1 MRLTAY
7 TNYALRTLMYAAL
20 AAPRLV
26 RVQDVAEAHD
36 ISRAHLVKCVHRLGQ
51 WGYLDNLRGRNG
63 GFRLAKP
70 AEEIR
75 IGEIV
80 RLTEE
85 GIAEVIGPSEHASQ
99 DDLRLTC
106 VLEAARTD
114 FLAVL
119 DRHTIA
125 DVIGNDAELRALLR
139 IEIATAA

>member
-63 GFRLAKP
+63 GFRLARP
-70 AEEIR
+70 ADEIR

-85 GIAEVIGPSEHASQ
+85 GIAEVIGPAEHASQ

-106 VLEAARTD
+106 VLEAARVD

-139 IEIATAA
+139 IEIAVAA

>member
-26 RVQDVAEAHD
+26 RVQDVAEAHG

-51 WGYLDNLRGRNG
+51 WGFLDNVRGRNG
-63 GFRLAKP
+63 GFRLARP

-75 IGEIV
+75 VGEIV

-85 GIAEVIGPSEHASQ
+85 GLAEAIGPEENVSS
-99 DDLRLTC
+99 DDRRLTR
-106 VLEAARTD
+106 VLETARID
-114 FLAVL
+114 FLEVL

-125 DVIGNDAELRALLR
+125 DVVENRSELQNLLDLPR
-139 IEIATAA
+139 VA

>member
-1 MRLTAY
+1 MRLTSY

-26 RVQDVAEAHD
+26 RVQDVAEAHG
-36 ISRAHLVKCVHRLGQ
+36 ISRAHLVKCVHRLGA
-51 WGYLDNLRGRNG
+51 WGYLDNVRGRNG
-63 GFRLAKP
+63 GFRLARD
-70 AEEIR
+70 ASTIR

-85 GIAEVIGPSEHASQ
+85 GFVTDAEGVLGR
-99 DDLRLTC
+99 DDVTTRLSAT
-106 VLEAARTD
+106 LDRAQNA

-125 DVIGNDAELRALLR
+125 DIIGNDADLRSRLGL
-139 IEIATAA
+139 EATA

>member
-26 RVQDVAEAHD
+26 RVQDVADAHG

-51 WGYLDNLRGRNG
+51 WGYLDNLRGRHG

-75 IGEIV
+75 IGDIV
-80 RLTEE
+80 RLTAESFTE
-85 GIAEVIGPSEHASQ
+85 GIGAETAKLAEEEVLFAALDRAQ
-99 DDLRLTC
+99 VAFLDL
-106 VLEAARTD
+106 
-114 FLAVL
+114 L

-125 DVIGNDAELRALLR
+125 DVIGNDGVLRARLGF
-139 IEIATAA
+139 EVG

>member
-63 GFRLAKP
+63 GFRLARP

-85 GIAEVIGPSEHASQ
+85 GIAEVICPSERASE

-106 VLEAARTD
+106 VLEAARVD

-125 DVIGNDAELRALLR
+125 DVIANEAELRTLLR
-139 IEIATAA
+139 IEIAVAA

>member
-20 AAPRLV
+20 SAPRLV

-85 GIAEVIGPSEHASQ
+85 GLAEAIGPSDRASE
-99 DDLRLTC
+99 DDRRLVC

-125 DVIGNDAELRALLR
+125 DVIGNDAELRAALG
-139 IEIATAA
+139 IEIAAAA

>member
-26 RVQDVAEAHD
+26 RVQDVAEAHE

-51 WGYLDNLRGRNG
+51 WGYLDNQRGRNG

-106 VLEAARTD
+106 VLEAARAD

-119 DRHTIA
+119 DRHSIA
-125 DVIGNDAELRALLR
+125 DVIGNDAELRTLLR
-139 IEIATAA
+139 IEIAAAA